1 MLKLTQETLN
11 LGFMRRIML
20 SVLVWAI
27 GVIYHVDVYAAWH
40 TGWVDANCFDTTKS
54 ENSVYIDDSGYI
66 FRSGKNENTGANC
79 CGVDYGAT
87 FYYAPIKVLN
97 NMVWVYNK
105 SEGWMSTLMALAG
118 EKEDADTSK
127 VVCMDETTHS
137 SMIKFFAQSCQE
149 SCLPHQPNVCS
160 TTWCESNKGLDE
172 GVYGTS
178 IATGQ
183 PALTTSNVH
192 VPTGDSK
199 WRNRRRFQ
207 CWDADVSDFYG
218 GEFTTGAY
226 YLTGYAYPVLL
237 VGGGFSSAYENL
249 YTGDCKSKSSHAYRL
264 NPSKPCWNTETDSG
278 PLAGPNYGCLQTCPK
293 GYYCPQDTP
302 LGDFFF
308 DSRVSRTEVIN
319 GVLTSFYENGR
330 RPYGGALQCKPGSY
344 NSTAGS
350 RSCKPCADGT
360 YQSLYAQSSCN
371 TCPSTS
377 QYDTSGNVMD
387 SITGTTSAGAKSE
400 TDCYLVSNGNLLAG
414 GIGLFTF
421 TGECYYS

>member
-11 LGFMRRIML
+11 LGLIRRIML

-40 TGWVDANCFDTTKS
+40 TGWVESSCTT
-54 ENSVYIDDSGYI
+54 NDDGGYI
-66 FRSGKNENTGANC
+66 FRSGKNENNGANC
-79 CGVDYGAT
+79 CGVAYGST

-97 NMVWVYNK
+97 NMVRVYDKAN
-105 SEGWMSTLMALAG
+105 STMTTLMAWAG
-118 EKEDADTSK
+118 EKEDDDTSK
-127 VVCMDETTHS
+127 VVCMDK
-137 SMIKFFAQSCQE
+137 SMHDAMISFFAQSCKD
-149 SCLPHQPNVCS
+149 
-160 TTWCESNKGLDE
+160 TWCESNQELDE
-172 GVYGTS
+172 DVYGTS

-199 WRNRRRFQ
+199 WHNRRRFQ